1 MRAALLVQRAKAL
14 AASHRQPEEAAA
26 PGCAQSSDV
35 DYTTDGAATVP
46 EGSSSEALPPGES
59 CTPCD
64 GPMAMLQRPAMRPTG
79 LRAPVIAVQLPAESG
94 PPALASLSPSAD
106 EESADD
112 EDTQRAWCLPT
123 A

>member
-1 MRAALLVQRAKAL
+1 MRKAALLVHRAKAL

-26 PGCAQSSDV
+26 PGCAESSDV
-35 DYTTDGAATVP
+35 DYTTDGAATMP

-59 CTPCD
+59 STPCD
-64 GPMAMLQRPAMRPTG
+64 ANRN
-79 LRAPVIAVQLPAESG
+79 APEAC

-112 EDTQRAWCLPT
+112 DEDTQRTWCLPT